1 MDRTLITLT
10 NNTVVVEGNFT
21 KIFDKL
27 EDNATGWITL
37 RRLRKNADGIGYVLD
52 RPILLNVD
60 HVVSVIGH

>member
-10 NNTVVVEGNFT
+10 NNTVVVEGNFK

-27 EDNATGWITL
+27 EDNTTGWITL
-37 RRLRKNADGIGYVLD
+37 RRLRKDPSGIGYVLD

-60 HVVSVIGH
+60 HVVSVTGH